1 MLSSSLVLFSPLY
14 ALLLSSHFRIT
25 RCHTPLVA
33 SVAFAS
39 KHRERDREEYNFMCI
54 KVEDLRNT
62 QLRCHYLSIPPSS
75 MSLLVTILGYPLSP
89 PPETFLLN
97 GYVSVVSSLSIF
109 YKSSVLLQIQI
120 NSNIFS
126 LILCLKKCCDSVIF
140 QFHLKSYST

>member
-25 RCHTPLVA
+25 HCHTPLVA
-33 SVAFAS
+33 SVAFAN
-39 KHRERDREEYNFMCI
+39 KHRERDREEHNFMCI

-62 QLRCHYLSIPPSS
+62 QLWCHYLSIPPSS

-97 GYVSVVSSLSIF
+97 GYVSSSSSFIF
-109 YKSSVLLQIQI
+109 IYLLQKLSSSS
-120 NSNIFS
+120 NSNKFKY
-126 LILCLKKCCDSVIF
+126 LFFDSMF
-140 QFHLKSYST
+140 KEMLR